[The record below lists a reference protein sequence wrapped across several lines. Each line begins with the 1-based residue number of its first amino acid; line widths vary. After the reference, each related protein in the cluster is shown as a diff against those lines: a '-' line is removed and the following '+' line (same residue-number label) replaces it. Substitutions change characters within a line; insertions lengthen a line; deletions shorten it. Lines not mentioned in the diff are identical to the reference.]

1 MTGTGC
7 WVIEDYAYRSCPQPA
22 REFDFAVSPH
32 NHSCHSIENLASL
45 NQVVKLPFMRPFR
58 SVLQWAF
65 GLASVSDLDYAEV
78 YYRAPLTVEDVFLTE
93 SSGVAPLGFDGV
105 HLGITDHD
113 EVAGSVE
120 LLRKHPANAPRNPL
134 GEELSFRFQ
143 DYLFHLGVTDLPESG
158 VEETHAS
165 LQAAARAER
174 LDDLFEILRAGG
186 CLVVLNHPLVPWG
199 KNNDPHRKI
208 PVEELLRRYGW
219 AIHALEYN
227 GMRGHEENDRVLE
240 LAKHVNK
247 PVVGG
252 GDSHLLLASSVL
264 SVTQAASFQDF
275 AAEVKEGRAV
285 PLITPGYF
293 APLRWKLFL
302 RVLYFIAHY
311 RQIGHFRGQPVRDLL
326 ADRTVFLDPAGVAS
340 RGFLRLTS
348 ALGLIR

>member
-1 MTGTGC
+1 
-7 WVIEDYAYRSCPQPA
+7 
-22 REFDFAVSPH
+22 
-32 NHSCHSIENLASL
+32 
-45 NQVVKLPFMRPFR
+45 
-58 SVLQWAF
+58 
-65 GLASVSDLDYAEV
+65 LDYAEV

-120 LLRKHPANAPRNPL
+120 LLRKHPANAHRNPL

-143 DYLFHLGVTDLPESG
+143 DYLFHLGITGLPESG
-158 VEETHAS
+158 IAETHAS
-165 LQAAARAER
+165 LQAAARAGR
-174 LDDLFEILRAGG
+174 LDDLFEILRASG

-199 KNNDPHRKI
+199 RDSDRKI
-208 PVEELLRRYGW
+208 PVEELLHRYGW

-227 GMRGHEENDRVLE
+227 GMRGQEENDRVLE
-240 LAKHVNK
+240 LARHVVK
-247 PVVGG
+247 PIIGG

-264 SVTQAASFQDF
+264 SVSQAGNFLDF

-293 APLRWKLFL
+293 APLRWKIFL

-311 RQIGHFRGQPVRDLL
+311 RQIGHFRGQPVRELL
-326 ADRTVFLDPAGVAS
+326 ADRAVLLDPVGYAS

-348 ALGLIR
+348 ACGLIR